1 MSCQHQLP
9 STWFS
14 RGEVTAGEPFTQVRV
29 DWCPECGATREQLEH
44 YKPGDRGLEGADFLE
59 HVDEADWRAPRSPQV
74 PELVC
79 QHAPDGKH
87 LWRDTGETLRCV
99 TYQCELCDKRDQG
112 APGVPDQ
119 PHVPARIPIDASGT
133 VVYESDGHAVRCML
147 HAASALQAY
156 GCERGQILGAVETAL
171 NGERVVFARGLKG
184 SVMELPS
191 MKEPM
196 HDSEGPR
203 LCSICEAAL
212 GPNGECDCGAP
223 Y

>member
-9 STWFS
+9 HTWWT
-14 RGEVTAGEPFTQVRV
+14 GVKVPAGTPYIQVRV
-29 DWCPECGATREQLEH
+29 DWCSDCGAVRETHEH
-44 YKPGDRGLEGADFLE
+44 YEPGEPGSGLEGADFLQGT
-59 HVDEADWRAPRSPQV
+59 DERAWEAPRSPQV

-119 PHVPARIPIDASGT
+119 PHVPARIPVDASGT

-147 HAASALQAY
+147 HAACGLKAY
-156 GCERGQILGAVETAL
+156 GLNQSQILSAVERAL
-171 NGERVVFARGLKG
+171 NGERVVFPPMYESEAPAR
-184 SVMELPS
+184 V
-191 MKEPM
+191 
-196 HDSEGPR
+196 
-203 LCSICEAAL
+203 CSICQAAM
-212 GPNGECDCGAP
+212 GPKGECNCGSP